1 MRTPAMDTRPDFKAR
16 TEVHRIRNRFRAAV
30 SASVTTPAE
39 IEDELLHVVC
49 ALNWEQS

>member
-1 MRTPAMDTRPDFKAR
+1 MDTRPDFKAR
-16 TEVHRIRNRFRAAV
+16 TAVHRIRNRFRKLFRAAV

-49 ALNWEQS
+49 ALSWEQS

>member
-1 MRTPAMDTRPDFKAR
+1 MDTRPDFKAR
-16 TEVHRIRNRFRAAV
+16 TAVHWIRNRFRELFRAAV